1 MNELQLD
8 TQSQKS
14 VCDHLGRI
22 DHLAIAVPDL
32 EEALSYYLDVLGF
45 TLESRLET
53 NGNYTGMVSA
63 VVRAAKFSIVLLQG
77 TTPSSQVSRFV
88 TEHGGGVQ
96 HVAFEVE
103 NLENTRKVLEAR
115 GQTFITDIIEGPGL
129 KQFFTARDKASGMM
143 FEYIQR
149 VDNDGFAKE
158 SVAKLFKQMEEADAI

>member
-8 TQSQKS
+8 TQTQKS

-22 DHLAIAVPDL
+22 DHLAISVPDL
-32 EEALSYYLDVLGF
+32 AEALSYYLDVLGF

-77 TTPSSQVSRFV
+77 TTPKSQV
-88 TEHGGGVQ
+88 
-96 HVAFEVE
+96 
-103 NLENTRKVLEAR
+103 
-115 GQTFITDIIEGPGL
+115 
-129 KQFFTARDKASGMM
+129 SGMM

-149 VDNDGFAKE
+149 VDNDGFAQK